1 MRSNRYIV
9 WVNDRRYVHRT
20 FREALRHLNRAQLQ
34 GKDTFLHPEHLQVVT
49 GRSMPPRGNTAA

>member
-1 MRSNRYIV
+1 MRSSSYIV

-34 GKDTFLHPEHLQVVT
+34 GKDTFLHPENLRVVT
-49 GRSMPPRGNTAA
+49 GKSLPPRGSNAA